1 MWKTLGSKV
10 IWFGPGHTN
19 IMPELEPRSPARML
33 NSPWWIA
40 ASVMCPHCYHTWN
53 NDPIHKAK
61 DYTSGALSSKSCKL
75 HWIRHKA
82 TENPHHLSKPQYLIC
97 QAWICNLQ
105 WGCTDHNN
113 CRSSGHWKKCY
124 KVQKQHWVMLVVVVW
139 AILENLAMTLIPAT
153 CYLAKSLNLW
163 ASRSSCEHMIN
174 NLCPASLRKWSELNE
189 NTGKH
194 LQIAKHWYQFKV
206 LWLNPSSLLNWN
218 KTVT

>member
-1 MWKTLGSKV
+1 MTQSTKQRTT
-10 IWFGPGHTN
+10 HR
-19 IMPELEPRSPARML
+19 ELWVLSL
-33 NSPWWIA
+33 VNSTGLDI
-40 ASVMCPHCYHTWN
+40 
-53 NDPIHKAK
+53 
-61 DYTSGALSSKSCKL
+61 
-75 HWIRHKA
+75 
-82 TENPHHLSKPQYLIC
+82 KPQKTPITCLNLSILIC

-113 CRSSGHWKKCY
+113 CRTSGHWKKCY